1 MNFFEDR
8 KIKKIARD
16 EDIKAPDKYL
26 KSVEQTLNDLK
37 KTYSRI
43 KFSIYQV
50 FKTTKFHMN
59 SSREFPHPQ
68 YITPSNC
75 YEEYEL

>member
-37 KTYSRI
+37 NNEEKIKPIWSNIRKFNNKRKLSSNYS
-43 KFSIYQV
+43 
-50 FKTTKFHMN
+50 
-59 SSREFPHPQ
+59 
-68 YITPSNC
+68 
-75 YEEYEL
+75 

>member
-26 KSVEQTLNDLK
+26 KSVERTLNDLK
-37 KTYSRI
+37 NNNEILENYCLSEKKQKSNP
-43 KFSIYQV
+43 K
-50 FKTTKFHMN
+50 
-59 SSREFPHPQ
+59 HPYKQ
-68 YITPSNC
+68 QCI
-75 YEEYEL
+75 

>member
-26 KSVEQTLNDLK
+26 KCFEQTLIRGGVWIISK
-37 KTYSRI
+37 KT
-43 KFSIYQV
+43 
-50 FKTTKFHMN
+50 
-59 SSREFPHPQ
+59 P
-68 YITPSNC
+68 
-75 YEEYEL
+75 

>member
-1 MNFFEDR
+1 MKFFEDL

-26 KSVEQTLNDLK
+26 KCVEQTLNDLK
-37 KTYSRI
+37 QTYSII

-50 FKTTKFHMN
+50 FKTTKFHMS
-59 SSREFPHPQ
+59 SSREFPQ

>member
-26 KSVEQTLNDLK
+26 KSVERTLNDLK
-37 KTYSRI
+37 NNEEKIKPIWSNIRKFNNKRKLSSNYS
-43 KFSIYQV
+43 
-50 FKTTKFHMN
+50 
-59 SSREFPHPQ
+59 
-68 YITPSNC
+68 
-75 YEEYEL
+75 